1 MRIQSGWLA
10 VAVLMG
16 AAHPAVAEP
25 KLAAQHE
32 KNGTE
37 FLSPAGW
44 PIDLGEDGS
53 KAVANE
59 PSGKGALSISAL
71 RKKSMSVDAWIKIL
85 APGAAPKAAD
95 GWTCG
100 EAPPDE
106 NGHVSG
112 ACGREDGEM
121 LLLVELAAEKS
132 FYKQLGGLKLARKVA
147 VSAKGFKVAPPTTE

>member
-1 MRIQSGWLA
+1 MQIRSGFLA
-10 VAVLMG
+10 LAMMAG
-16 AAHPAVAEP
+16 AAQLARAEP
-25 KLAAQHE
+25 KLAEQHE

-71 RKKSMSVDAWIKIL
+71 RKKAMSVEAWIKIL
-85 APGAAPKAAD
+85 APGATPKEAG

-106 NGHVSG
+106 SGHVSG
-112 ACGREDGEM
+112 ACGQEDGAM

-132 FYKQLGGLKLARKVA
+132 FYRQLGGLKLVRKVA
-147 VSAKGFKVAPPTTE
+147 ASAKGFKVAGVTTE